1 MRGKFQT
8 TRFPAERQPQ
18 IQRHVAFAVVV
29 CVVACFAVS
38 LMASESR
45 RERPQR
51 SDGKADDLAVWGTCS
66 EVVRPV
72 SEVDEQIEA
81 LLSKLDPSSRQAA
94 EAVPYLLAAL
104 RDSNTDDVLR
114 ERSAAMLARIGEPA
128 RAAVPVLV
136 EILDRSGDETISS
149 GSARADVP
157 KVSKITETSYWCMK
171 CLGRF
176 GNVAADA
183 VPSVARFLRSPATS
197 SKLRVLAADT
207 LGQIRTSAAIGIL
220 TAELM
225 KPQRGGDYES
235 VVVRKTI
242 IDGLALA
249 GPVAVGAIPALARAA
264 EDENADVR
272 RKACEALGALGPR
285 AEGAMDLLLERLIL
299 DDDAAVKDA
308 AANAVAQVGQP
319 AVASLVDLLER
330 GGQELQWRAARSIGQ
345 IGKAAR
351 SAVPQLE
358 RAFDN
363 SSVQVRIEAV
373 DAVWKISG
381 EPQLVAATL
390 VKTLSEDDRQVR
402 RRAAELLVELEPLPS
417 ETSAA
422 LVELSA
428 SDDSNGRRSAAYVIR
443 QRFREASQR

>member
-1 MRGKFQT
+1 MLTKRQARIRERVVRAVVAACVVVGVVGSSTSSELRRGK
-8 TRFPAERQPQ
+8 PARPLRRDGE
-18 IQRHVAFAVVV
+18 VAARLE
-29 CVVACFAVS
+29 CLA
-38 LMASESR
+38 
-45 RERPQR
+45 
-51 SDGKADDLAVWGTCS
+51 DGGLAAENEAEVEVLLAD
-66 EVVRPV
+66 
-72 SEVDEQIEA
+72 
-81 LLSKLDPSSRQAA
+81 LDPSSSQAA
-94 EAVPYLLAAL
+94 EAVPTLLAAL
-104 RDSNTDDVLR
+104 RDSNTDDALR

-128 RAAVPVLV
+128 RAAIPVLIK
-136 EILDRSGDETISS
+136 ILDRSGETISS
-149 GSARADVP
+149 VSGESDGP
-157 KVSKITETSYWCMK
+157 EVSKITQTSYWCMK

-183 VPSVARFLRSPATS
+183 VPSVARFMRSPATS

-235 VVVRKTI
+235 IVVRKTI

-249 GPVAVGAIPALARAA
+249 GPIAVGAIPALARAA

-299 DDDAAVKDA
+299 DDDAAVQDA
-308 AANAVAQVGQP
+308 AANALAQVGEP
-319 AVASLVDLLER
+319 AVESLVDLLER
-330 GGQELQWRAARSIGQ
+330 GGPELQWRAARALGQ
-345 IGKAAR
+345 IGKAAQ

-358 RAFDN
+358 RAFDS
-363 SSVQVRIEAV
+363 SSVQVQIEAV

-390 VKTLSEDDRQVR
+390 VETLSEDDRQIR
-402 RRAAELLVELEPLPS
+402 RRAAGLLVELEPLPR
-417 ETSAA
+417 ETSVA
-422 LVELSA
+422 LARLATSGN
-428 SDDSNGRRSAAYVIR
+428 SIGRRAAEYVIR
-443 QRFREASQR
+443 ERSRRADQ